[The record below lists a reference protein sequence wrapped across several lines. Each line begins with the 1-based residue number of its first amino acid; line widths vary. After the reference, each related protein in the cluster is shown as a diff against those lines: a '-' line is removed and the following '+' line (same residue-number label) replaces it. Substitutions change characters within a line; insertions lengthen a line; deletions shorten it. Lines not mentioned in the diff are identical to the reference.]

1 MRQRVKISGKKHIA
15 RYVAGDWLATS
26 LAWLAFNVIR
36 FTDVVEPANGA
47 PDLTLGAFLM
57 IPPVILGQI
66 LFPIGMLGV
75 YYLSGYYNRP
85 FFKSRIEEF
94 VTTFTTAAIGS
105 LIIYFIAIIDD
116 PIPDRASNYELL
128 AMLFGLL
135 FSLVYLTRLGITA
148 FATNLVHSRVLVFPT
163 VIVGTGPDA
172 VALYNRLTHPRNRPT
187 GYKVAGFASFP
198 GVAAPKT
205 LEGLPVVPLDN
216 ISEELTRLGA
226 SHIALT
232 AHPDGLDAT
241 LQTIHTLFGLGS
253 PVLTSPNLFNL
264 LTPKRR
270 LSDVAGEPLTDITV
284 PSVGQSTLNLK
295 RAGDVLVSS
304 LALIALL
311 PVFAAVAIAI
321 KLDSKGTVFYRQE
334 RVGYQK
340 RPFRILKF
348 RTMRSDAESKGP
360 RLSSGNDP
368 RITPVGRFLRKY
380 RIDEFPQFWNVLKGD
395 MSIVGPRP
403 EREYF
408 IRQILPK
415 APYYALV
422 HQVRPGITSWGMVKH
437 GYASSVDEMVSR
449 LQYDLIYL
457 DNISFLVDLKI
468 LFYTINTV
476 VTGKGV

>member
-1 MRQRVKISGKKHIA
+1 MIKKKRQIV
-15 RYVAGDWLATS
+15 RYVVGDWLATS
-26 LAWLAFNVIR
+26 LAWFVFNIIR

-47 PDLTLGAFLM
+47 PDLTLGAFLL
-57 IPPVILGQI
+57 ITPVILGQI
-66 LFPIGMLGV
+66 LFPVGMLGI

-94 VTTFTTAAIGS
+94 ITTFSTALIGS

-135 FSLVYLTRLGITA
+135 FSMVYLTRLSITG
-148 FATNLVHSRVLVFPT
+148 FATKKVHRGELVFPT
-163 VIVGTGPDA
+163 LIVGTGPDA
-172 VALYNRLTHPRNRPT
+172 LTLYNRLTHPRNRPT
-187 GYKVAGFASFP
+187 GYKVVGFAAYP
-198 GVAAPKT
+198 GVADAPAT
-205 LEGLPVVPLDN
+205 IEGLPVVRLDD
-216 ISEELTRLGA
+216 IAEEMPRLGA
-226 SHIALT
+226 THIALT
-232 AHPDGLDAT
+232 IHPDGLDAT
-241 LQTIHTLFGLGS
+241 LRTIHGLYGLNA
-253 PVLTSPNLFNL
+253 PVLISPTLFNL

-270 LSDVAGEPLTDITV
+270 LSDVAGEPLCDITG

-295 RAGDVLVSS
+295 RAGDVVVSALVL
-304 LALIALL
+304 LALM
-311 PVFAAVAIAI
+311 PVFAIVAIAI
-321 KLDSKGTVFYRQE
+321 KRDSDGPVFYRQE
-334 RVGYQK
+334 RVGYRK

-348 RTMRSDAESKGP
+348 RTMRSDAESGGP
-360 RLSSGNDP
+360 RLSAKDDP

-380 RIDEFPQFWNVLKGD
+380 RIDELPQFWNVLKGD

-403 EREYF
+403 EREFF
-408 IRQILPK
+408 INQILPK

-437 GYASSVDEMVSR
+437 GYASSVDEMVDR

-468 LFYTINTV
+468 LFYTVNTV

>member
-1 MRQRVKISGKKHIA
+1 MIKKKKQIV
-15 RYVAGDWLATS
+15 RYVVGDWLATS
-26 LAWLAFNVIR
+26 LAWFVFNIIR

-47 PDLTLGAFLM
+47 PDLTLNAFLL

-66 LFPIGMLGV
+66 LFPIGMLGI

-94 VTTFTTAAIGS
+94 ITTFSTALIGS

-135 FSLVYLTRLGITA
+135 FSMVYLMRLSITA
-148 FATNLVHSRVLVFPT
+148 FATKKVHRGELVFPT
-163 VIVGTGPDA
+163 LIVGTGPDA
-172 VALYNRLTHPRNRPT
+172 LTLYNRLTHPRNRPT
-187 GYKVAGFASFP
+187 GYKVVGFASFA
-198 GVAAPKT
+198 GIDAPAT
-205 LEGLPVVPLDN
+205 LEGLPVVKLEN
-216 ISEELTRLGA
+216 IAEELPRLGA

-232 AHPDGLDAT
+232 THPDGLDET
-241 LQTIHTLFGLGS
+241 LHTIHTLFGLNT
-253 PVLTSPNLFNL
+253 PVLISPTLFNL

-270 LSDVAGEPLTDITV
+270 LSDVAGEPLCDITG

-295 RAGDVLVSS
+295 RAGDVVVSA
-304 LALIALL
+304 LALVALL
-311 PVFAAVAIAI
+311 PVFAIVAIAI
-321 KLDSKGTVFYRQE
+321 KRDSKGPVFYRQE
-334 RVGYQK
+334 RIGYRK
-340 RPFRILKF
+340 RPFNILKF
-348 RTMRSDAESKGP
+348 RTMRADAESNGP
-360 RLSSGNDP
+360 RLSIENDP

-403 EREYF
+403 ERDHF
-408 IRQILPK
+408 IKQILPK

-468 LFYTINTV
+468 LFYTVNTV

>member
-1 MRQRVKISGKKHIA
+1 MRQRVKISGKKQIV
-15 RYVAGDWLATS
+15 RYVVGDWLATS
-26 LAWLAFNVIR
+26 LAWFAFNIIR
-36 FTDVVEPANGA
+36 FIDVVVPSNGL
-47 PDLTLGAFLM
+47 PDLTLSSFLM
-57 IPPVILGQI
+57 VPPVILGQI
-66 LFPIGMLGV
+66 LFPIGMLGL

-85 FFKSRIEEF
+85 FFKSRIEEL
-94 VTTFTTAAIGS
+94 VTTGTTAAIGS

-135 FSLVYLTRLGITA
+135 FLIVYLTRLIITA
-148 FATNLVHSRVLVFPT
+148 FAMDMFYRGELVFPT
-163 VIVGTGPDA
+163 VIVGTGTDA
-172 VALYNRLTHPRNRPT
+172 ITLYHRLTHPRNRPT
-187 GYKVAGFASFP
+187 GYKVVGFASFP
-198 GVAAPKT
+198 GVTAPDSI
-205 LEGLPVVPLDN
+205 EGLPVVPLDQ
-216 ISEELTRLGA
+216 IAAELPHLGA
-226 SHIALT
+226 SHILLT
-232 AHPDGLDAT
+232 SHPDGLDAT
-241 LQTIHTLFGLGS
+241 LRTIHRLFDLGT
-253 PVLTSPNLFNL
+253 PVLISPTLFNL

-270 LSDVAGEPLTDITV
+270 LSDVAGEPLYDITL

-295 RAGDVLVSS
+295 RAGDVLVSMV
-304 LALIALL
+304 ALITLL

-321 KLDSKGTVFYRQE
+321 KRDSKGSVFYRQE

-340 RPFRILKF
+340 RPFQILKF
-348 RTMRSDAESKGP
+348 RTMRSDAENQGP

-368 RITPVGRFLRKY
+368 RITRVGRFLRKY
-380 RIDEFPQFWNVLKGD
+380 RIDELPQFWNVLKGD

-403 EREYF
+403 EREYY

-468 LFYTINTV
+468 LFYTVNTV
-476 VTGKGV
+476 VTGKGI

>member
-1 MRQRVKISGKKHIA
+1 MIKKKRQIL

-26 LAWLAFNVIR
+26 LAWFVFNIIR

-47 PDLTLGAFLM
+47 PGLTLGAFLL
-57 IPPVILGQI
+57 INPVILGQV
-66 LFPIGMLGV
+66 LFPVGMLGV

-94 VTTFTTAAIGS
+94 VTTLSTALIGS

-135 FSLVYLTRLGITA
+135 FSMVYLTRLSITG
-148 FATNLVHSRVLVFPT
+148 FATKKVHRGELVFPT
-163 VIVGTGPDA
+163 LIIGTGEDA
-172 VALYNRLTHPRNRPT
+172 KTLYNRLARPRNRPT
-187 GYKVAGFASFP
+187 GYKVVGFASFP
-198 GVAAPKT
+198 GVTAPAE
-205 LEGLPVVPLDN
+205 LEGLPVIRLEN
-216 ISEELTRLGA
+216 IQDELPRLGA

-232 AHPDGLDAT
+232 THPEGLDAT
-241 LQTIHTLFGLGS
+241 LRTIHNLFGLNT
-253 PVLTSPNLFNL
+253 PVLISPTLFNL

-270 LSDVAGEPLTDITV
+270 LSDVAGEPLCDITG

-295 RAGDVLVSS
+295 RAGDVVISA
-304 LALIALL
+304 LALVILL
-311 PVFAAVAIAI
+311 PLFAVVAAAI
-321 KLDSKGTVFYRQE
+321 KRDSKGPVFYRQE
-334 RVGYQK
+334 RVGYRK
-340 RPFRILKF
+340 RPFNILKF
-348 RTMRSDAESKGP
+348 RTMRSDAESQGP
-360 RLSSGNDP
+360 RLSAENDP
-368 RITPVGRFLRKY
+368 RVTPVGRFLRKY
-380 RIDEFPQFWNVLKGD
+380 RIDELPQFWNVLKGD

-408 IRQILPK
+408 IKQILPK

-468 LFYTINTV
+468 LFYTVNTV

>member
-1 MRQRVKISGKKHIA
+1 MISKTRQIL
-15 RYVAGDWLATS
+15 RYVVGDWLATS
-26 LAWLAFNVIR
+26 LAWFLFNIIR

-47 PDLTLGAFLM
+47 PGLTLGEFLL
-57 IPPVILGQI
+57 INPVILGQI

-94 VTTFTTAAIGS
+94 ITTFSTALIGS

-135 FSLVYLTRLGITA
+135 FSMVYLMRLSITG
-148 FATNLVHSRVLVFPT
+148 FATKKVHSGELVFPT
-163 VIVGTGPDA
+163 IIVGTGPDA
-172 VALYNRLTHPRNRPT
+172 VSLYDRLTHPRKRPT
-187 GYKVAGFASFP
+187 GYKVVGFASFP
-198 GVAAPKT
+198 GKEPPEMP
-205 LEGLPVVPLDN
+205 EGLPVVPIDA
-216 ISEELTRLGA
+216 ISDALERLGA
-226 SHIALT
+226 THIALT
-232 AHPDGLDAT
+232 THPDGLDAT
-241 LQTIHTLFGLGS
+241 LKTIHTLFGLNA
-253 PVLTSPNLFNL
+253 PVLISPTLFSM

-270 LSDVAGEPLTDITV
+270 LSDVAGEPLCDITG

-295 RAGDVLVSS
+295 RAGDVFVSA
-304 LALIALL
+304 LALLALL
-311 PVFAAVAIAI
+311 PVFAFVAITI
-321 KLDSKGTVFYRQE
+321 KIDSSGPVFYRQE
-334 RVGYQK
+334 RVGYRK

-348 RTMRSDAESKGP
+348 RTMRSDAEKQGP

-368 RITPVGRFLRKY
+368 RITRTGRILRKY
-380 RIDEFPQFWNVLKGD
+380 RIDELPQFWNVLKGD

-408 IRQILPK
+408 IKQILPK

-437 GYASSVDEMVSR
+437 GYASTVDEMVSR

-468 LFYTINTV
+468 LFYTVNTV